1 MKSLS
6 VLFFS
11 LCFVGMLSAQEFST
25 PVEYFDYLNNQ
36 HNQLVVKNLEYVQHS
51 VHSEDVL
58 EVEAKRVEVIE
69 QLGKA
74 ILKVG
79 TLPPFKEDDSI
90 RKELLTVLKSYLE
103 SFEIEFTEI
112 NILKSKSSESYES
125 MQEYLDAQDAA
136 EKKLARAADQYQKAQ
151 REFAQRNNIKLLEAE
166 ENSEIN
172 QINKVNAYYRVV
184 FMKYFR
190 ISKLNAAFTDAM
202 NVRDAENMK
211 ISRLKLL
218 TAAREELKKLQLFPD
233 FNGNTQFRDSGI
245 DLIKF
250 HKELAEND
258 YLKMINIMGKEE
270 ISQEDVDTYNTII
283 NRINNKVNE
292 LTNIYN
298 NELNNLLRSNVPK
311 PAIATKRI

>member
-1 MKSLS
+1 MKSFSVFLLS
-6 VLFFS
+6 F
-11 LCFVGMLSAQEFST
+11 CFIGILSAQEFSA
-25 PVEYFDYLNNQ
+25 PVDYFDYLNNQ

-51 VHSEDVL
+51 VHSEDVQ
-58 EVEAKRVEVIE
+58 EVEAKRIEVIE
-69 QLGKA
+69 QLGKT

-79 TLPPFKEDDSI
+79 TLPPYGEDDSI

-112 NILKSKSSESYES
+112 NILKSKSSESYEA

-136 EKKLARAADQYQKAQ
+136 EKKLAKAADQYQKAQ
-151 REFAQRNNIKLLEAE
+151 REFAERHNIKLLEAE

-202 NVRDAENMK
+202 NARDVENMK
-211 ISRLKLL
+211 IFRLKLL

-233 FNGNTQFRDSGI
+233 FNGNTRFRDSGI
-245 DLIKF
+245 EIVKF
-250 HKELAEND
+250 HKELAEED
-258 YLKMINIMGKEE
+258 YQKMVNIMGKEE
-270 ISQEDVDTYNTII
+270 ISQEDVNTYNAII
-283 NRINNKVNE
+283 NRINNKVAE

>member
-6 VLFFS
+6 ALIFS
-11 LCFVGMLSAQEFST
+11 FCFIGLLSAQEFSS

-51 VHSEDVL
+51 VHSEDVQ
-58 EVEAKRVEVIE
+58 EIEAKRIEVID

-79 TLPPFKEDDSI
+79 TLPPYGEDDSI

-136 EKKLARAADQYQKAQ
+136 EKKLASAADKYQEAQ
-151 REFAQRNNIKLLEAE
+151 RAFAERNNIKLLEAE

-202 NVRDAENMK
+202 NARDAENMQ

-218 TAAREELKKLQLFPD
+218 NAAREELKKLQLFPD

-245 DLIKF
+245 EIIKF
-250 HKELAEND
+250 HKDLAEND
-258 YLKMINIMGKEE
+258 YLKMVNIMGKEE
-270 ISQEDVDTYNTII
+270 ISQEDVNTYNTII
-283 NRINNKVNE
+283 NRINSKVAE